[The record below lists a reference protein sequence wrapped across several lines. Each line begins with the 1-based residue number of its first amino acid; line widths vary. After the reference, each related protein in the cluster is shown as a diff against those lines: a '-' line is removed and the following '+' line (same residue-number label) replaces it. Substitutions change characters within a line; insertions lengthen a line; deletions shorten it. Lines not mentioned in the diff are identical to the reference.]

1 MKLTTTERKVNVSQS
16 VHEYAE
22 RKISKLDR
30 FFSKES
36 EATLVFSRGRDRYI
50 VELTL
55 VNGSL
60 VFRVTESTSDMRAS
74 IDSAVAAIERQ
85 IRKNKTRL
93 AKRLRDGVFE
103 HEAAPDVTYES
114 SEEENREPEF
124 NIVRS
129 KKFPIKP
136 MSPEEA
142 VLQMNLLGHEFYVF
156 KNQDRD
162 EAFSVIYRRKQGDYG
177 MIESLE

>member
-1 MKLTTTERKVNVSQS
+1 MKMTTTARKINVSES

-22 RKISKLDR
+22 RKIGKLDR
-30 FFSKES
+30 LFKKDP
-36 EATLVFSRGRDRYI
+36 EATLVFSREHDRHT
-50 VELTL
+50 VELTI
-55 VNGSL
+55 VSGSL
-60 VFRVTESTSDMRAS
+60 VLRVTETTSDMRAS

-85 IRKNKTRL
+85 LRRHKTRL
-93 AKRLRDGVFE
+93 SKRLREGVFE
-103 HEAAPDVTYES
+103 QEDAPDVTFENAQQES
-114 SEEENREPEF
+114 EPEF

-129 KKFPIKP
+129 KRFPIKP

-156 KNQDRD
+156 RNQEKD

-177 MIESLE
+177 MIEAAD